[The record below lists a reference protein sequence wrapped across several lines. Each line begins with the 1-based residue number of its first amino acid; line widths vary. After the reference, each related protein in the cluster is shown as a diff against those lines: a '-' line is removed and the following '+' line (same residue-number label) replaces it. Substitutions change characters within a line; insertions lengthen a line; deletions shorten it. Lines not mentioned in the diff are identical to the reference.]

1 MKAIIRVIKNFFRY
15 IWDFIDKKILIPIT
29 KVILST
35 SSQFDKSG
43 RTFENWLSRTNT
55 LLFVSLF
62 LAIIIFIVVDQKIIV
77 FSESSAEVL
86 KNQPVTAIYN
96 EEAYLIEGLPE
107 IVDITLIGNK
117 ADLYFAKQSPSRGV
131 IIDLSDLKPGTHK
144 VNIKY
149 DQVLPSIDYKV
160 NPSVATVIIYPK
172 ISKTKTLT
180 VDLLNQD
187 SLSPKLVIK
196 NVNITNDKV
205 IIKGAEHQLQEVATV
220 KALIDIKNLVKQDVG
235 ITTLKDIPL
244 KAYNEQGNVVDVEI
258 VPNKINAEVEIAS
271 PQKELPI
278 KVIPNGELAFGWA
291 ISSIEVSETKVLVYG
306 EEDALANLKYIP
318 VEIDVSGLKENRQYK
333 MELLKPVG
341 IKSMNINNI
350 TVNVTVDKS
359 TAREIDNINIEYRN
373 LNEIYTVQGVS
384 EKDTKITV
392 VLKGVASVLEQINP
406 EDITAYLDIK
416 GYGEGEH
423 EVDVYVS
430 GDDAKVQY
438 VAKTKKVKIR
448 IIKKQ

>member
-1 MKAIIRVIKNFFRY
+1 MKTIIRIIRNFFEY
-15 IWDFIDKKILIPIT
+15 IWNFIDKKILIPIT
-29 KVILST
+29 KLILTTT
-35 SSQFDKSG
+35 SRFDKSG
-43 RTFENWLSRTNT
+43 RTFENWLSKPNT

-62 LAIIIFIVVDQKIIV
+62 LAIAIFIVVDQKILV

-86 KNQPVTAIYN
+86 KKQPINVIYN
-96 EEAYLIEGLPE
+96 EEAYVIEGLPST
-107 IVDITLIGNK
+107 VDITLIGNK
-117 ADLYFAKQSPSRGV
+117 ADLYFAKQSPSHDV
-131 IIDLSDLKPGTHK
+131 VIDLSDLKPGTHK

-196 NVNITNDKV
+196 NVNIPNDKV
-205 IIKGAEHQLQEVATV
+205 IIKGAEYQLQQVATV

-235 ITTLKDIPL
+235 VTTLKDIPL

-258 VPNKINAEVEIAS
+258 VPNKINAEIEIAS

-278 KVIPNGELAFGWA
+278 KVVPKGELAFGWA
-291 ISSIEVSETKVLVYG
+291 ISAIDVSETKVLVYG
-306 EEDALANLKYIP
+306 DEEALANLKYIP
-318 VEIDVSGLKENRQYK
+318 VEVDVTGLKENRQYK
-333 MELLKPVG
+333 MELFKPVG
-341 IKSMNINNI
+341 VKSMNINNI
-350 TVNVTVDKS
+350 TVNISLDKS
-359 TAREIDNINIEYRN
+359 TVREIDDINIEYRN

-384 EKDTKITV
+384 EKDTRVSI
-392 VLKGVASVLEQINP
+392 VLKGVEGVLNQIKP
-406 EDITAYLDIK
+406 EDVIAYLDLK

-430 GDDAKVQY
+430 GNDAKVQY

-448 IIKKQ
+448 IVKKQ

>member
-235 ITTLKDIPL
+235 VTTLKDIPL

>member
-1 MKAIIRVIKNFFRY
+1 MKTIIRIIRNFFEY
-15 IWDFIDKKILIPIT
+15 IWNFIDKKILIPIT
-29 KVILST
+29 KLILTTT
-35 SSQFDKSG
+35 SRFDKSG
-43 RTFENWLSRTNT
+43 RTFENWLSKPNT

-62 LAIIIFIVVDQKIIV
+62 LAIAIFIVVDQKILV

-86 KNQPVTAIYN
+86 KKQPINVIYN
-96 EEAYLIEGLPE
+96 EEAYVIEGLPST
-107 IVDITLIGNK
+107 VDITLIGNK
-117 ADLYFAKQSPSRGV
+117 ADLYFAKQSPSHDV
-131 IIDLSDLKPGTHK
+131 VIDLSDLKPGTHK

-196 NVNITNDKV
+196 NVNIPNDKV
-205 IIKGAEHQLQEVATV
+205 IIKGAEYQLQQVATV

-235 ITTLKDIPL
+235 VTTLKDIPL

-258 VPNKINAEVEIAS
+258 VPNKINAEIAIAS

-278 KVIPNGELAFGWA
+278 KVVPKGELAFGWA
-291 ISSIEVSETKVLVYG
+291 ISAIDVSETKVLVYG
-306 EEDALANLKYIP
+306 DEEALANLKYIP
-318 VEIDVSGLKENRQYK
+318 VEVDVTGLKENRQYK
-333 MELLKPVG
+333 MELFKPVG
-341 IKSMNINNI
+341 VKSMNINNI
-350 TVNVTVDKS
+350 TVNISLDKS
-359 TAREIDNINIEYRN
+359 TVREIDDINIEYRN

-384 EKDTKITV
+384 EKDTRVSI
-392 VLKGVASVLEQINP
+392 VLKGVEGVLNQIKP
-406 EDITAYLDIK
+406 EDVIAYLDLK

-430 GDDAKVQY
+430 GNDAKVQY

-448 IIKKQ
+448 IVKKQ

>member
-1 MKAIIRVIKNFFRY
+1 MKTIIRIIRNFFEY
-15 IWDFIDKKILIPIT
+15 IWNFIDKKILIPIT
-29 KVILST
+29 KLILTTT
-35 SSQFDKSG
+35 SRFDKSG
-43 RTFENWLSRTNT
+43 RTFENWLSKPNT

-62 LAIIIFIVVDQKIIV
+62 LAIAIFIVVDQKILV

-86 KNQPVTAIYN
+86 KKQPINVIYN
-96 EEAYLIEGLPE
+96 EEAYVIEGLPST
-107 IVDITLIGNK
+107 VDITLIGNK
-117 ADLYFAKQSPSRGV
+117 ADLYFAKQSPSHDV
-131 IIDLSDLKPGTHK
+131 VIDLSDLKPGTHK

-196 NVNITNDKV
+196 NVNIPNDKV
-205 IIKGAEHQLQEVATV
+205 IIKGAEYQLQQVATV

-235 ITTLKDIPL
+235 VTTLKDIPL

-258 VPNKINAEVEIAS
+258 VPNKINAEIEIAS
-271 PQKELPI
+271 PQKELPL
-278 KVIPNGELAFGWA
+278 KVVPKGELAFGWA
-291 ISSIEVSETKVLVYG
+291 ISAIDVSETKVLVYG
-306 EEDALANLKYIP
+306 DEEALANLKYIP
-318 VEIDVSGLKENRQYK
+318 VEVDVTGLKENRQYK
-333 MELLKPVG
+333 MELFKPVG
-341 IKSMNINNI
+341 VKSMNINNI
-350 TVNVTVDKS
+350 TVNISLDKS
-359 TAREIDNINIEYRN
+359 TVREIDDINIEYRN

-384 EKDTKITV
+384 EKDTRVSI
-392 VLKGVASVLEQINP
+392 VLKGVEGVLNQIKP
-406 EDITAYLDIK
+406 EDVIAYLDLK

-430 GDDAKVQY
+430 GNDAKVQY

-448 IIKKQ
+448 IVKKQ

>member
-220 KALIDIKNLVKQDVG
+220 KALIDIKNLV
-235 ITTLKDIPL
+235 
-244 KAYNEQGNVVDVEI
+244 
-258 VPNKINAEVEIAS
+258 
-271 PQKELPI
+271 
-278 KVIPNGELAFGWA
+278 
-291 ISSIEVSETKVLVYG
+291 
-306 EEDALANLKYIP
+306 
-318 VEIDVSGLKENRQYK
+318 
-333 MELLKPVG
+333 
-341 IKSMNINNI
+341 
-350 TVNVTVDKS
+350 
-359 TAREIDNINIEYRN
+359 
-373 LNEIYTVQGVS
+373 
-384 EKDTKITV
+384 
-392 VLKGVASVLEQINP
+392 
-406 EDITAYLDIK
+406 
-416 GYGEGEH
+416 
-423 EVDVYVS
+423 
-430 GDDAKVQY
+430 
-438 VAKTKKVKIR
+438 
-448 IIKKQ
+448 

>member
-1 MKAIIRVIKNFFRY
+1 MKTIIRIIRNFFEY
-15 IWDFIDKKILIPIT
+15 IWNFIDKKILIPIT
-29 KVILST
+29 KLILTTT
-35 SSQFDKSG
+35 SRFDKSG
-43 RTFENWLSRTNT
+43 RTFENWLSKPNT

-62 LAIIIFIVVDQKIIV
+62 LAIAIFIVVDQKILV

-86 KNQPVTAIYN
+86 KKQPINVIYN
-96 EEAYLIEGLPE
+96 EEAYVIEGLPST
-107 IVDITLIGNK
+107 VDITLIGNK
-117 ADLYFAKQSPSRGV
+117 ADLYFAKQSPSHDV
-131 IIDLSDLKPGTHK
+131 VIDLSDLKPGTHK

-196 NVNITNDKV
+196 NVNIPNDKV
-205 IIKGAEHQLQEVATV
+205 IIKGAEYQLQQVATV

-235 ITTLKDIPL
+235 VTTLKDIPL

-258 VPNKINAEVEIAS
+258 VPNKINAEIAIAS

-278 KVIPNGELAFGWA
+278 KVVPKGELAFGWA
-291 ISSIEVSETKVLVYG
+291 ISAIDVSETKVLVYG
-306 EEDALANLKYIP
+306 DEEALANLKYIP
-318 VEIDVSGLKENRQYK
+318 VEVDVTGLKENRQYK
-333 MELLKPVG
+333 MELFKPVG
-341 IKSMNINNI
+341 VKSMNINNI
-350 TVNVTVDKS
+350 TVNISLDKS
-359 TAREIDNINIEYRN
+359 TVREIDDINIEYRN

-384 EKDTKITV
+384 EKDTRVSI
-392 VLKGVASVLEQINP
+392 VLKGVEGVLNQIKP
-406 EDITAYLDIK
+406 EDVIAYLDLK

-430 GDDAKVQY
+430 GNDVKVQY

-448 IIKKQ
+448 IVKKQ

>member
-235 ITTLKDIPL
+235 VTTLKDIPL

-258 VPNKINAEVEIAS
+258 VPNKINAEIEIAS

-278 KVIPNGELAFGWA
+278 KVVPKGELAFGWA
-291 ISSIEVSETKVLVYG
+291 ISAIDVSETKVLVYG
-306 EEDALANLKYIP
+306 DEEALANLKYIP
-318 VEIDVSGLKENRQYK
+318 VEVDVTGLKENRQYK
-333 MELLKPVG
+333 MELFKPVG
-341 IKSMNINNI
+341 VKSMNINNI
-350 TVNVTVDKS
+350 TVNISLDKS
-359 TAREIDNINIEYRN
+359 TVREIDDINIEYRN

-384 EKDTKITV
+384 EKDTRVSI
-392 VLKGVASVLEQINP
+392 VLKGVEGVLNQIKP
-406 EDITAYLDIK
+406 EDVIAYLDLK

-430 GDDAKVQY
+430 GNDVKVQY